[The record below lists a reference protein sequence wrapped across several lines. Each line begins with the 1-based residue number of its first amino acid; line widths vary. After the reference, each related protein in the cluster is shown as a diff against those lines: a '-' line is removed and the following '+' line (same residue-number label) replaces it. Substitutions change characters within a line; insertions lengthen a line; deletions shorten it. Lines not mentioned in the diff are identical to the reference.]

1 FIVARPGN
9 DPRTVRTDRNA
20 GDGFALDLKGF
31 EQRSGG
37 GVPEFGE
44 SVACPGDD
52 LRAVGAECEAKNGPV
67 VPETLR
73 DELLAAGGVPHAGD
87 GSGGRDNSPAIRRD
101 QDAGYAA

>member
-1 FIVARPGN
+1 MCAVGADCNGGNGRRVDFDGGDLLAGHRVPEPDFIVARPGN
-9 DPRTVRTDRNA
+9 DPRAVRTDRNA

-31 EQRSGG
+31 EQPSGG

-44 SVACPGDD
+44 SVACTGDD

-73 DELLAAGGVPHAGD
+73 DE
-87 GSGGRDNSPAIRRD
+87 
-101 QDAGYAA
+101 